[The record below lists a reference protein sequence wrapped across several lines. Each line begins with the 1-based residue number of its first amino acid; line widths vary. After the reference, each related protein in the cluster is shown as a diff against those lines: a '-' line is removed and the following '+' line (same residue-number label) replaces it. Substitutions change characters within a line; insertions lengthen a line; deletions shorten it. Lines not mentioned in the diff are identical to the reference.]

1 MMANT
6 IFEVLGNRQ
15 AQPQAQDPRTA
26 AMERMKSMGISIP
39 QGMEDN
45 PQALLQHVMQ
55 SGRVPSNRLNM
66 AQQVMQRLI
75 GRR

>member
-1 MMANT
+1 MANA
-6 IFEVLGNRQ
+6 IYNALGRQSQQ
-15 AQPQAQDPRTA
+15 AQQQDPKNA
-26 AMERMKSMGISIP
+26 AIERMKSMGISIP
-39 QGMEDN
+39 QGMENDPN
-45 PQALLQHVMQ
+45 ALIQHVMQ

>member
-1 MMANT
+1 MANS
-6 IFEVLGNRQ
+6 IFETLNNRQ
-15 AQPQAQDPRTA
+15 AQPQVQDPRTA